1 MKKIL
6 LTFGLCAT
14 VLASNAQNFSS
25 PTWTQT
31 QTVYKQKTDA
41 VNSAPVTITADGDV
55 IVSSSFNAGTL
66 SVGSLVVRAV
76 AKSSYIQ
83 KLNAAGT
90 SQWAV
95 ALLGA
100 AEVKSLTSDTDG
112 NIYAVGVFADKVTLT
127 TKTGTTAAILQ
138 GNSGTTKS
146 SLFVLKYSKDGALL
160 AYKSATSAV
169 KASVLASGTYFDE
182 PSDASYIRSTK
193 AVWAN
198 NKLYF
203 TAQYTGESTLSD
215 VKLEGDYLDYAG
227 IMTIDI
233 PRMSVLSV
241 DASNLSGLKKEY
253 TVKTNVTGL
262 EEQTG
267 VKSLNFAV
275 NNGTLYVASVATGA
289 VVVETSNKTENFN
302 AGKDGEDLKYGFIY
316 SEVGSTTNNKL
327 FDGGKLATL
336 NSNNSINDLL
346 VDDSN
351 VYVAGTYNTNNVFGQ
366 SVTFQGG
373 SDSFVAAFAKG
384 GTTNVQWLVNSGVNE
399 GDATKYAEKVT
410 GLVVA
415 DNKLLLTG
423 YTEETS
429 THTVKDGFVYN
440 VTTSGT
446 KTSVGSNVVLGL
458 ASDSKQVVT
467 SGVNELNSVFNGYA
481 LSTTTGINQLTE
493 TNDVVRNGNVF
504 SFEKAQDAVVVDL
517 QGRVVLRA
525 SNTTTLSVDNLVKGV
540 YVLKVGTKAVKF
552 VK

>member
-1 MKKIL
+1 MKKVL

-31 QTVYKQKTDA
+31 QTVYKQKSDA

-55 IVSSSFNAGTL
+55 IVSSSFNSGTL

-127 TKTGTTAAILQ
+127 TKTGITAATLQ

-160 AYKSATSAV
+160 AYKSATS
-169 KASVLASGTYFDE
+169 SVDATVSASGKYFDE
-182 PSDASYIRSTK
+182 PSDAAYVRSTK

-203 TAQYTGESTLSD
+203 TAQYTGVSNLDGVEL
-215 VKLEGDYLDYAG
+215 KGDYLNYFDLMYV
-227 IMTIDI
+227 DL

-253 TVKTNVTGL
+253 TVKTNVAGL

-289 VVVETSNKTENFN
+289 VVVETSDKTENFN

-316 SEVGSTTNNKL
+316 SEVGSTTTNKL

-384 GTTNVQWLVNSGVNE
+384 TTNVQWLVNSGVNE

-440 VTTSGT
+440 VTTNGT

>member
-1 MKKIL
+1 MKKVL

-31 QTVYKQKTDA
+31 QTVYKQKNDA

-66 SVGSLVVRAV
+66 SVGGLVVRAV

-112 NIYAVGVFADKVTLT
+112 NIYAVGVFADQLKLT
-127 TKTGTTAAILQ
+127 TKTGTVAATLQ

-146 SLFVLKYSKDGALL
+146 SLFILKYSKDGALL
-160 AYKSATSAV
+160 AYKSATS
-169 KASVLASGTYFDE
+169 SVDATVSASGKYFYE
-182 PSDASYIRSTK
+182 ASEAAYIRSTK

-203 TAQYTGESTLSD
+203 TAQYTGVSNLDGVEL
-215 VKLEGDYLDYAG
+215 KGDYLDYEG
-227 IMTIDI
+227 FMYVDI

-253 TVKTNVTGL
+253 TVQTNVTGL
-262 EEQTG
+262 GEQTG
-267 VKSLNFAV
+267 VSSLNFAV

-289 VVVETSNKTENFN
+289 VVVETSDKTENFN

-384 GTTNVQWLVNSGVNE
+384 TTNVQWVVNSGVNE

-423 YTEETS
+423 YTEET
-429 THTVKDGFVYN
+429 TEHTIKTGFVYN

-525 SNTTTLSVDNLVKGV
+525 SNTTNLSVDNLVKGV

>member
-31 QTVYKQKTDA
+31 QTVYKQKSDA

-55 IVSSSFNAGTL
+55 VVSSSFNTGTL
-66 SVGSLVVRAV
+66 SVGGLVVRAV

-112 NIYAVGVFADKVTLT
+112 NIYAVGSFTDKVTLT
-127 TKTGTTAAILQ
+127 TKTGTTAATIQ
-138 GNSGTTKS
+138 GSTGTAKS
-146 SLFVLKYSKDGALL
+146 ALFILKYSKDGVLL
-160 AYKSATSAV
+160 AHKEVVSAV
-169 KASVLASGTYFDE
+169 DAAVGASEKYFY
-182 PSDASYIRSTK
+182 DASEAAYVRSTK

-203 TAQYTGESTLSD
+203 TAQYTGVSNLDGVEL
-215 VKLEGDYLDYAG
+215 KGDYLDYEG
-227 IMTIDI
+227 FMYVDI

-253 TVKTNVTGL
+253 TVKTNVAGL
-262 EEQTG
+262 GEQTG
-267 VKSLNFAV
+267 VSSLNFAV

-289 VVVETSNKTENFN
+289 VVVETSDKTENFN

-316 SEVGSTTNNKL
+316 SEVGSTTTNKL
-327 FDGGKLATL
+327 FYGGKLATL

-384 GTTNVQWLVNSGVNE
+384 TTNVQWVVNSGVNE

-423 YTEETS
+423 YTEET
-429 THTVKDGFVYN
+429 TEHTIKTGFVYN

-446 KTSVGSNVVLGL
+446 KTSAGSNVVLGL

>member
-112 NIYAVGVFADKVTLT
+112 NVYAVGVFADQLKLT
-127 TKTGTTAAILQ
+127 TKTGTVAATLQ

-146 SLFVLKYSKDGALL
+146 SLFVLKYSKDGVLL
-160 AYKSATSAV
+160 AYKSATS
-169 KASVLASGTYFDE
+169 SVDATVSASGKYFDE
-182 PSDASYIRSTK
+182 PSDAAYVRSTK

-203 TAQYTGESTLSD
+203 TAQYTGVSNLDGVEL
-215 VKLEGDYLDYAG
+215 KGDYLNYFD
-227 IMTIDI
+227 IMYVDL

-253 TVKTNVTGL
+253 TVKTNVAGL

-289 VVVETSNKTENFN
+289 VVVETSDKTENFN

-384 GTTNVQWLVNSGVNE
+384 TTNVQWVVNSGVNE

>member
-1 MKKIL
+1 MKKVL

-31 QTVYKQKTDA
+31 QTVYKQKSDA

-55 IVSSSFNAGTL
+55 IVSSSFNSGTL
-66 SVGSLVVRAV
+66 SVGGLVVRAV

-112 NIYAVGVFADKVTLT
+112 NIYAVGVFADQLKLT
-127 TKTGTTAAILQ
+127 TKTGTTAATLQ

-160 AYKSATSAV
+160 AYKSATS
-169 KASVLASGTYFDE
+169 SVDATVSASGKYFDE
-182 PSDASYIRSTK
+182 PSDAAYVRSTK

-203 TAQYTGESTLSD
+203 TAQYTGVSNLDGVEL
-215 VKLEGDYLDYAG
+215 KGDYLNYFDLMYV
-227 IMTIDI
+227 DL

-289 VVVETSNKTENFN
+289 VVVETSDKTENFN

-373 SDSFVAAFAKG
+373 SDSFVAAFAK

>member
-1 MKKIL
+1 MKKVL

-31 QTVYKQKTDA
+31 QTVYKQKNDA

-66 SVGSLVVRAV
+66 SVGGLVVRAV

-112 NIYAVGVFADKVTLT
+112 NIYAVGVFADQLKLT
-127 TKTGTTAAILQ
+127 TKTGTVAATLQ

-146 SLFVLKYSKDGALL
+146 SLFILKYSKDGALL
-160 AYKSATSAV
+160 AYKSATS
-169 KASVLASGTYFDE
+169 SVDATVSASGKYFYE
-182 PSDASYIRSTK
+182 ASEAAYVRSTK

-203 TAQYTGESTLSD
+203 TAQYTGVSNLDGVEL
-215 VKLEGDYLDYAG
+215 KGDYLDYEG
-227 IMTIDI
+227 FMYVDI

-253 TVKTNVTGL
+253 TVQTNVTGL
-262 EEQTG
+262 GEQTG
-267 VKSLNFAV
+267 VSSLNFAV

-289 VVVETSNKTENFN
+289 VVVETSDKTENFN

-384 GTTNVQWLVNSGVNE
+384 TTNVQWLVNSGVNE

-423 YTEETS
+423 YTEET
-429 THTVKDGFVYN
+429 TEHTIKTGFVYN
-440 VTTSGT
+440 VTTNGT

-517 QGRVVLRA
+517 QGRVVLRV

>member
-1 MKKIL
+1 MKKVL

-31 QTVYKQKTDA
+31 QTVYKQKSDA

-55 IVSSSFNAGTL
+55 IVSSSFNTGTL
-66 SVGSLVVRAV
+66 SVGGLVVRAV

-83 KLNAAGT
+83 KFNAAGT

-112 NIYAVGVFADKVTLT
+112 NIYAVGVFADQLKLT
-127 TKTGTTAAILQ
+127 TKTGTVAATLQ

-160 AYKSATSAV
+160 AYKSATS
-169 KASVLASGTYFDE
+169 SVDATVSASGKYFDE
-182 PSDASYIRSTK
+182 PSDAAYVRSTK

-203 TAQYTGESTLSD
+203 TAQYTGVSNLDGVEL
-215 VKLEGDYLDYAG
+215 KGDYLNYFD
-227 IMTIDI
+227 IMYVDL

-253 TVKTNVTGL
+253 TVKTNVAGL

-373 SDSFVAAFAKG
+373 SDSFVAAFAK

-525 SNTTTLSVDNLVKGV
+525 SNTTNLSVDNLVKGV

>member
-1 MKKIL
+1 MKKVL

-31 QTVYKQKTDA
+31 QTVYKQKSDA

-55 IVSSSFNAGTL
+55 IVSSSFNSGTL
-66 SVGSLVVRAV
+66 SVGGLVVRAV

-112 NIYAVGVFADKVTLT
+112 NIYAVGVFADQLKLT
-127 TKTGTTAAILQ
+127 TKTGTVAATLQ

-146 SLFVLKYSKDGALL
+146 SLFILKYSKDGALL
-160 AYKSATSAV
+160 AYKSATS
-169 KASVLASGTYFDE
+169 SVDATVSASGKYFYE
-182 PSDASYIRSTK
+182 ASEAAYVRSTK

-203 TAQYTGESTLSD
+203 TAQYTGVSNLDGVEL
-215 VKLEGDYLDYAG
+215 KGDYLDYEG
-227 IMTIDI
+227 FMYVDI

-253 TVKTNVTGL
+253 TVQTNVTGL
-262 EEQTG
+262 GEQTG
-267 VKSLNFAV
+267 VSSLNFAV

-289 VVVETSNKTENFN
+289 VVVETSDKTENFN

-384 GTTNVQWLVNSGVNE
+384 TTNVQWVVNSGVNE

-423 YTEETS
+423 YTEET
-429 THTVKDGFVYN
+429 TEHTIKTGFVYN
-440 VTTSGT
+440 VTTNGT

>member
-1 MKKIL
+1 MKKVL

-55 IVSSSFNAGTL
+55 IVSSSFNSGTL
-66 SVGSLVVRAV
+66 SVGGLVVRAV

-127 TKTGTTAAILQ
+127 TKTGTTAATLQ

-160 AYKSATSAV
+160 AYKSATS
-169 KASVLASGTYFDE
+169 SVDATVSASGKYFDE
-182 PSDASYIRSTK
+182 PSDAAYVRSTK

-203 TAQYTGESTLSD
+203 TAQYTGVSNLDGVEL
-215 VKLEGDYLDYAG
+215 KGDYLNYFD
-227 IMTIDI
+227 IMYVDL

-241 DASNLSGLKKEY
+241 DASILSGLKKEY
-253 TVKTNVTGL
+253 TVKTNVAGL

-289 VVVETSNKTENFN
+289 VVVETSDKTENFN

-316 SEVGSTTNNKL
+316 SEVGGATNNKL
-327 FDGGKLATL
+327 FNGGKLATL

-366 SVTFQGG
+366 AVTFQGG
-373 SDSFVAAFAKG
+373 SDSFLAAFAK
-384 GTTNVQWLVNSGVNE
+384 GTTNVQWVVNSGVNE

-446 KTSVGSNVVLGL
+446 KTSAGSNVVLGL

>member
-31 QTVYKQKTDA
+31 QTVYKQKSDA

-66 SVGSLVVRAV
+66 SVGGLVVRAV

-112 NIYAVGVFADKVTLT
+112 NIYAVGIFADQLKLT
-127 TKTGTTAAILQ
+127 TKTGAVAATLQ

-146 SLFVLKYSKDGALL
+146 SLFILKYSKDGALL
-160 AYKSATSAV
+160 AYKSATS
-169 KASVLASGTYFDE
+169 SVDATVSASGKYFDE
-182 PSDASYIRSTK
+182 PSDAAYVRSTK

-203 TAQYTGESTLSD
+203 TAQYTGVSNLDGVEL
-215 VKLEGDYLDYAG
+215 KGDYLNYFD
-227 IMTIDI
+227 IMYVDL

-253 TVKTNVTGL
+253 TVKTNVAGL

-289 VVVETSNKTENFN
+289 VVVETSDKTENFN

-384 GTTNVQWLVNSGVNE
+384 TTNVQWVVNSGVNE

-504 SFEKAQDAVVVDL
+504 SFEKAQDAVIVDL

-525 SNTTTLSVDNLVKGV
+525 SNTTNLSVDNLVKGV

>member
-1 MKKIL
+1 MKKVL

-31 QTVYKQKTDA
+31 QTVYKQKNDA

-66 SVGSLVVRAV
+66 SVGGLVVRAV

-112 NIYAVGVFADKVTLT
+112 NIYAVGVFADQLKLT
-127 TKTGTTAAILQ
+127 TKTGTVAATLQ

-160 AYKSATSAV
+160 AYKSATS
-169 KASVLASGTYFDE
+169 SVDATVSASGKYFYE
-182 PSDASYIRSTK
+182 ASEAAYVRSTK

-203 TAQYTGESTLSD
+203 TAQYTGVSNLDGVEL
-215 VKLEGDYLDYAG
+215 KGDYLDYEG
-227 IMTIDI
+227 FMYVDI

-253 TVKTNVTGL
+253 TVQTNVTGL
-262 EEQTG
+262 GEQTG
-267 VKSLNFAV
+267 VSSLNFAV

-289 VVVETSNKTENFN
+289 VVVETSDKTENFN

-373 SDSFVAAFAKG
+373 SDSFVAAFAK

>member
-1 MKKIL
+1 MKKVL

-31 QTVYKQKTDA
+31 QTVYKQKSDA

-55 IVSSSFNAGTL
+55 IVSSSFNTGTL

-112 NIYAVGVFADKVTLT
+112 NIYAVGVFADQLKLT
-127 TKTGTTAAILQ
+127 TKTGAVAATLQ

-160 AYKSATSAV
+160 AYKSATS
-169 KASVLASGTYFDE
+169 SVDATVSASGKYFDE
-182 PSDASYIRSTK
+182 PSDAAYVRSTK

-203 TAQYTGESTLSD
+203 TAQYTGVSNLDGVEL
-215 VKLEGDYLDYAG
+215 KGDYLNYFDFMYV
-227 IMTIDI
+227 DL

-316 SEVGSTTNNKL
+316 SEVGSTTTNKL

-366 SVTFQGG
+366 SVAFQGG
-373 SDSFVAAFAKG
+373 SDSFVAAFAK

-493 TNDVVRNGNVF
+493 INDVVRNGNVF

>member
-1 MKKIL
+1 MKKVL

-31 QTVYKQKTDA
+31 QTVYKQKSDA
-41 VNSAPVTITADGDV
+41 VNSAPVTITANGDV

-66 SVGSLVVRAV
+66 SVGGLVVRAV

-127 TKTGTTAAILQ
+127 TKTGTTAATLQ

-227 IMTIDI
+227 IMTIDL

-253 TVKTNVTGL
+253 TVKTNVAGL

-289 VVVETSNKTENFN
+289 VVVETSDKTENFN

-316 SEVGSTTNNKL
+316 SEVGSTTTNKL

-384 GTTNVQWLVNSGVNE
+384 TTNVQWVVNSGVNE

-415 DNKLLLTG
+415 NNKLLLTG

-440 VTTSGT
+440 VTTSGI

-517 QGRVVLRA
+517 QGRVVLRV
-525 SNTTTLSVDNLVKGV
+525 SNTTNVSVDNLVKGV

>member
-31 QTVYKQKTDA
+31 QTVYKQKSDA

-127 TKTGTTAAILQ
+127 TKTGTTAATLQ

-146 SLFVLKYSKDGALL
+146 SLFVLKYSKDGVLL
-160 AYKSATSAV
+160 AYKSATS
-169 KASVLASGTYFDE
+169 SVDATVSASGKYFDE
-182 PSDASYIRSTK
+182 PSDAAYVRSTK

-203 TAQYTGESTLSD
+203 TAQYTGVSNLDGVEL
-215 VKLEGDYLDYAG
+215 KGDYLNYFDFMYV
-227 IMTIDI
+227 DL

-289 VVVETSNKTENFN
+289 VVVETSDKTENFN

-373 SDSFVAAFAKG
+373 SDSFVAAFAK

-517 QGRVVLRA
+517 QGRVVLRV

>member
-1 MKKIL
+1 MKKVL

-25 PTWTQT
+25 PAWTQT
-31 QTVYKQKTDA
+31 QTVYKQKSDA
-41 VNSAPVTITADGDV
+41 VNSAPVTITANGDV

-66 SVGSLVVRAV
+66 SVGGLVVRAV

-112 NIYAVGVFADKVTLT
+112 NIYAVGVFADQLKLT
-127 TKTGTTAAILQ
+127 TKTGAVAATLQ

-160 AYKSATSAV
+160 AYKSATS
-169 KASVLASGTYFDE
+169 SVDATVSASGKYFDE
-182 PSDASYIRSTK
+182 PSDAAYIRSTK

-203 TAQYTGESTLSD
+203 TAQYTGVSNLDGVEL
-215 VKLEGDYLDYAG
+215 KGDYLNYFDLMYV
-227 IMTIDI
+227 DL

-241 DASNLSGLKKEY
+241 DASDLSGLKKEY

-289 VVVETSNKTENFN
+289 VVVETSDKTENFN

-384 GTTNVQWLVNSGVNE
+384 TTNVQWLVNSGVNE

-429 THTVKDGFVYN
+429 THAVKDGFVYN

-481 LSTTTGINQLTE
+481 LSATTGINQLTE

>member
-1 MKKIL
+1 MKKVL

-14 VLASNAQNFSS
+14 VLVSNAQNFSS

-31 QTVYKQKTDA
+31 QTVYKQKSDA
-41 VNSAPVTITADGDV
+41 VNSAPVTVTADGDV
-55 IVSSSFNAGTL
+55 IVSSSFNTGTL
-66 SVGSLVVRAV
+66 SVGGLVVRAV

-112 NIYAVGVFADKVTLT
+112 NIYAVGVFADQLKLT
-127 TKTGTTAAILQ
+127 TKTGTVAATLQ

-160 AYKSATSAV
+160 AYKSATSSVDATV
-169 KASVLASGTYFDE
+169 SASEKYFDE
-182 PSDASYIRSTK
+182 PSDAAYVRSTK

-203 TAQYTGESTLSD
+203 TAQYTGVSNLDGVEL
-215 VKLEGDYLDYAG
+215 KGDYLNYFDLMYV
-227 IMTIDI
+227 DL

-253 TVKTNVTGL
+253 TVKTNVAGL

-289 VVVETSNKTENFN
+289 VVVETSDKTENFN

-316 SEVGSTTNNKL
+316 SEVGSITNNKL

-373 SDSFVAAFAKG
+373 SDSFVAAFAK

>member
-1 MKKIL
+1 MKKVL

-31 QTVYKQKTDA
+31 QTVYKQKNDA

-112 NIYAVGVFADKVTLT
+112 NIYAVGVFADQLKLT
-127 TKTGTTAAILQ
+127 TKTGTVAATLQ

-146 SLFVLKYSKDGALL
+146 SLFILKYSKDGALL
-160 AYKSATSAV
+160 AYKSATS
-169 KASVLASGTYFDE
+169 SVDATVSASGKYFYE
-182 PSDASYIRSTK
+182 ASEAAYVRSTK

-203 TAQYTGESTLSD
+203 TAQYTGVSNLDGVEL
-215 VKLEGDYLDYAG
+215 KGDYLDYEG
-227 IMTIDI
+227 FMYVDI

-253 TVKTNVTGL
+253 TVQTNVTGL
-262 EEQTG
+262 GEQTG
-267 VKSLNFAV
+267 VSSLNFAV

-289 VVVETSNKTENFN
+289 VVVETSDKTENFN

-327 FDGGKLATL
+327 FNGGKLATL

-384 GTTNVQWLVNSGVNE
+384 TTNVQWVVNSGVNE

-423 YTEETS
+423 YTEET
-429 THTVKDGFVYN
+429 TEHTIKTGFVYN
-440 VTTSGT
+440 VTTNGT

>member
-31 QTVYKQKTDA
+31 QTVYKQKSDA

-55 IVSSSFNAGTL
+55 IVSSSFNSGTL
-66 SVGSLVVRAV
+66 SVGGLVVRAV

-112 NIYAVGVFADKVTLT
+112 NVYAVGVFADKVTLT
-127 TKTGTTAAILQ
+127 TKTGTTAATLQ

-160 AYKSATSAV
+160 AYKSATS
-169 KASVLASGTYFDE
+169 SVDATVSASGKYFDE
-182 PSDASYIRSTK
+182 PSDAAYVRSTK

-203 TAQYTGESTLSD
+203 TAQYTGVSNLDGVEL
-215 VKLEGDYLDYAG
+215 KGDYLNYFDFMYV
-227 IMTIDI
+227 DL

-351 VYVAGTYNTNNVFGQ
+351 VYVAGTYNTNNVFGK

-373 SDSFVAAFAKG
+373 SDSFVAAFAK

-458 ASDSKQVVT
+458 ASNSKQVVT

>member
-31 QTVYKQKTDA
+31 QTVYKQKSDA

-55 IVSSSFNAGTL
+55 IVSSSFNTGTL
-66 SVGSLVVRAV
+66 SVGGLVVRAV

-112 NIYAVGVFADKVTLT
+112 NIYAVGVFADQLKLT
-127 TKTGTTAAILQ
+127 NKTGGVAATLQ

-146 SLFVLKYSKDGALL
+146 SLFVLKYSKDGVLL

-169 KASVLASGTYFDE
+169 DATVSASEKYFDE
-182 PSDASYIRSTK
+182 PSDAAYIRSTK

-203 TAQYTGESTLSD
+203 TAQYTGVSNLDGVEL
-215 VKLEGDYLDYAG
+215 KGDYLNYFDLMYV
-227 IMTIDI
+227 DL

-289 VVVETSNKTENFN
+289 VVVETSDKTENFN

-373 SDSFVAAFAKG
+373 SDSFVAAFAK

-481 LSTTTGINQLTE
+481 LSATTGINQLTE

>member
-1 MKKIL
+1 MKKVL

-31 QTVYKQKTDA
+31 QTVYKQKSDA

-66 SVGSLVVRAV
+66 SVGGLVVRAV

-83 KLNAAGT
+83 KLNATGT

-112 NIYAVGVFADKVTLT
+112 NIYAVGIFADKVTLT
-127 TKTGTTAAILQ
+127 TKTGAVAATLQ

-160 AYKSATSAV
+160 AYKSATS
-169 KASVLASGTYFDE
+169 SVDATVSASGKYFDE
-182 PSDASYIRSTK
+182 PSDAAYVRSTK

-198 NKLYF
+198 SKLYF
-203 TAQYTGESTLSD
+203 TAQYTGVSNLDGVEL
-215 VKLEGDYLDYAG
+215 KGDYLNYFDLMYV
-227 IMTIDI
+227 DL

-289 VVVETSNKTENFN
+289 VVVETSDKTENFN

-373 SDSFVAAFAKG
+373 SDSFVAAFAK

-525 SNTTTLSVDNLVKGV
+525 SNTTNLSVDNLVKGV

>member
-1 MKKIL
+1 MKKVL

-31 QTVYKQKTDA
+31 QTVYKQKSDA
-41 VNSAPVTITADGDV
+41 VNSAPVTITANGDV

-66 SVGSLVVRAV
+66 SVGGLVVRAV

-127 TKTGTTAAILQ
+127 TKTGTVAATLQ

-169 KASVLASGTYFDE
+169 DATVSASGKYFDE
-182 PSDASYIRSTK
+182 PSDAAYIRSTK

-203 TAQYTGESTLSD
+203 TAQYTGVSSLDGVEL
-215 VKLEGDYLDYAG
+215 KGDYLNYFDFMYV
-227 IMTIDI
+227 DL

-289 VVVETSNKTENFN
+289 VVVETSDKTENFN

-366 SVTFQGG
+366 AVTFQGG
-373 SDSFVAAFAKG
+373 SDSFVAAFAK

-481 LSTTTGINQLTE
+481 LSATTGINQLTE
-493 TNDVVRNGNVF
+493 TNNVVRNGNVF

-540 YVLKVGTKAVKF
+540 YILKVGTKAVKF

>member
-1 MKKIL
+1 MKKVL

-31 QTVYKQKTDA
+31 QTVYKQKSDA

-55 IVSSSFNAGTL
+55 IVSSSFNTGTL
-66 SVGSLVVRAV
+66 SVGGLVVRAV

-112 NIYAVGVFADKVTLT
+112 NIYAVGVFADQLKLT
-127 TKTGTTAAILQ
+127 TKTGTVAATLQ

-160 AYKSATSAV
+160 AYKSATS
-169 KASVLASGTYFDE
+169 SVDATVSASGKYFDE
-182 PSDASYIRSTK
+182 PSDAAYVRSTK

-203 TAQYTGESTLSD
+203 TAQYTGVSNLDGVEL
-215 VKLEGDYLDYAG
+215 KGDYLNYFD
-227 IMTIDI
+227 IMYVDL

-253 TVKTNVTGL
+253 TVKTNVAGL

-289 VVVETSNKTENFN
+289 VVVETSDKTENFN

-366 SVTFQGG
+366 AVTFQGG
-373 SDSFVAAFAKG
+373 SDSFVAAFAK

-458 ASDSKQVVT
+458 ASNSKQVVT

>member
-1 MKKIL
+1 MKKVL

-31 QTVYKQKTDA
+31 QTVYKQKSDA

-66 SVGSLVVRAV
+66 SVGGLVVRAV

-112 NIYAVGVFADKVTLT
+112 NVYAVGVFADKVTLT
-127 TKTGTTAAILQ
+127 TKTGTTAATLQ

-160 AYKSATSAV
+160 AYKSATS
-169 KASVLASGTYFDE
+169 SVDATVSASGKYFDE
-182 PSDASYIRSTK
+182 PSDAAYVRSTK

-203 TAQYTGESTLSD
+203 TAQYTGVSNLDGVEL
-215 VKLEGDYLDYAG
+215 KGDYLNYFDFMYV
-227 IMTIDI
+227 DL

-289 VVVETSNKTENFN
+289 VVVETSDKTENFN

-366 SVTFQGG
+366 AVAFQGG
-373 SDSFVAAFAKG
+373 SDSFVAAFAK

>member
-1 MKKIL
+1 MKKTL

-31 QTVYKQKTDA
+31 QTVYKQKSDA

-127 TKTGTTAAILQ
+127 TKTGTTAATLQ

-160 AYKSATSAV
+160 AYKSATS
-169 KASVLASGTYFDE
+169 SVDATVSASGKYFDE
-182 PSDASYIRSTK
+182 PSDAAYVRSTK

-203 TAQYTGESTLSD
+203 TAQYTGVSNLDGVEL
-215 VKLEGDYLDYAG
+215 KGDYLNYFDLMYV
-227 IMTIDI
+227 DL

-253 TVKTNVTGL
+253 TVKTNVAGL

-351 VYVAGTYNTNNVFGQ
+351 VYVAGTYNTNNVFGK

-373 SDSFVAAFAKG
+373 SDSFVAAFAK

-458 ASDSKQVVT
+458 ASNSKQVVT

>member
-1 MKKIL
+1 MKKVL

-31 QTVYKQKTDA
+31 QTVYKQKSDA

-55 IVSSSFNAGTL
+55 IVSSSFNTGTL

-112 NIYAVGVFADKVTLT
+112 NIYAVGVFADQLKLT
-127 TKTGTTAAILQ
+127 NKTGGVAATLQ

-146 SLFVLKYSKDGALL
+146 SLFVLKYNKDGALL
-160 AYKSATSAV
+160 AYKSATS
-169 KASVLASGTYFDE
+169 SVDATVSASGKYFDE
-182 PSDASYIRSTK
+182 PSDAAYVRSTK

-203 TAQYTGESTLSD
+203 TAQYTGVSNLDGVEL
-215 VKLEGDYLDYAG
+215 KGDYLNYFD
-227 IMTIDI
+227 IMYVDL

-253 TVKTNVTGL
+253 TVKTNVAGL

-289 VVVETSNKTENFN
+289 VVVETSDKTESFN

-346 VDDSN
+346 VDDAN

-373 SDSFVAAFAKG
+373 SDSFVAAFAK

-493 TNDVVRNGNVF
+493 TNYVVRNGNVF

-525 SNTTTLSVDNLVKGV
+525 SNTTNLSVDNLVKGV

>member
-1 MKKIL
+1 MKKVL

-31 QTVYKQKTDA
+31 QTVYKQKSDA
-41 VNSAPVTITADGDV
+41 VNSAPVTITANGDV

-66 SVGSLVVRAV
+66 SVGGLVVRAV

-127 TKTGTTAAILQ
+127 TKTGTTAATLQ

-146 SLFVLKYSKDGALL
+146 SLFVLKYSKDGVLL

-169 KASVLASGTYFDE
+169 DATVSASEKYFDE
-182 PSDASYIRSTK
+182 PSDAAYIRSTK

-203 TAQYTGESTLSD
+203 TAQYTGVSNLDGVEL
-215 VKLEGDYLDYAG
+215 KGDYLNYFDLMYV
-227 IMTIDI
+227 DL

-253 TVKTNVTGL
+253 TVKTNVAGL

-289 VVVETSNKTENFN
+289 VVVETSDKTENFN

-373 SDSFVAAFAKG
+373 SDSFVAAFAK

-481 LSTTTGINQLTE
+481 LSATTGINQLTE

-525 SNTTTLSVDNLVKGV
+525 SNTTTLSVDNLVKGI

>member
-55 IVSSSFNAGTL
+55 IVSSSFNSGTL
-66 SVGSLVVRAV
+66 SVGGLVVRAV

-127 TKTGTTAAILQ
+127 TKTGTTAATLQ

-160 AYKSATSAV
+160 AYKSATS
-169 KASVLASGTYFDE
+169 SVDATVSASGKYFDE
-182 PSDASYIRSTK
+182 PSDAAYVRSTK

-203 TAQYTGESTLSD
+203 TAQYTGVSNLDGVEL
-215 VKLEGDYLDYAG
+215 KGDYLNYFD
-227 IMTIDI
+227 IMYVDL

-253 TVKTNVTGL
+253 TVKTNVAGL

-316 SEVGSTTNNKL
+316 SEVGSTTTNKL

-373 SDSFVAAFAKG
+373 SDSFVAAFAK

>member
-112 NIYAVGVFADKVTLT
+112 NVYAVGVFADQLKLT
-127 TKTGTTAAILQ
+127 TKTGTVAATLQ

-146 SLFVLKYSKDGALL
+146 SLFVLKYSKDGVLL
-160 AYKSATSAV
+160 AYKSATS
-169 KASVLASGTYFDE
+169 SVDATVSASGKYFDE
-182 PSDASYIRSTK
+182 PSDAAYVRSTK

-203 TAQYTGESTLSD
+203 TAQYTGVSNLDGVEL
-215 VKLEGDYLDYAG
+215 KGDYLNYFD
-227 IMTIDI
+227 IMYVDL

-253 TVKTNVTGL
+253 TVKTNVAGL

-289 VVVETSNKTENFN
+289 VVVETSDKTENFN

-316 SEVGSTTNNKL
+316 SEVGSTTTNKL

-373 SDSFVAAFAKG
+373 SDSFVAAFAK

-540 YVLKVGTKAVKF
+540 YILKVGTKAVKF

>member
-1 MKKIL
+1 MKKVL

-31 QTVYKQKTDA
+31 QTVYKQKSDA

-112 NIYAVGVFADKVTLT
+112 NIYAVGVFADQLKLT
-127 TKTGTTAAILQ
+127 NKTGGVAATLQ

-146 SLFVLKYSKDGALL
+146 SLFVLKYSKDGVLL
-160 AYKSATSAV
+160 AYKSATS
-169 KASVLASGTYFDE
+169 SVDATVSASGKYFDE
-182 PSDASYIRSTK
+182 PSDAAYVRSTK

-253 TVKTNVTGL
+253 TVKTNVAGL

-289 VVVETSNKTENFN
+289 VVVETSDKTENFN

-373 SDSFVAAFAKG
+373 SDSFVAAFAK

>member
-1 MKKIL
+1 MKKVL

-31 QTVYKQKTDA
+31 QTVYKQKSDA

-55 IVSSSFNAGTL
+55 IVSSSFNTGTL
-66 SVGSLVVRAV
+66 SVGGLVVRAV

-112 NIYAVGVFADKVTLT
+112 NIYAVGVFADQLKLT
-127 TKTGTTAAILQ
+127 TKTGTVAATLQ

-160 AYKSATSAV
+160 AYKSATS
-169 KASVLASGTYFDE
+169 SVDATVSASGKYFDE
-182 PSDASYIRSTK
+182 PSDAAYVRSTK

-203 TAQYTGESTLSD
+203 TAQYTGVSNLDGVEL
-215 VKLEGDYLDYAG
+215 KGDYLNYFD
-227 IMTIDI
+227 IMYVDL

-366 SVTFQGG
+366 AVAFQGG
-373 SDSFVAAFAKG
+373 SDSFVAAFAK

-525 SNTTTLSVDNLVKGV
+525 SNTTNLSVDNLVKGV

>member
-1 MKKIL
+1 MKKVL

-31 QTVYKQKTDA
+31 QTVYKQKNDA

-66 SVGSLVVRAV
+66 SVGGLVVRAV

-112 NIYAVGVFADKVTLT
+112 NIYAVGVFADQLKLT
-127 TKTGTTAAILQ
+127 TKTGTVAATLQ

-169 KASVLASGTYFDE
+169 DATVSASGKYFDE
-182 PSDASYIRSTK
+182 PLDAAYVRSTK

-203 TAQYTGESTLSD
+203 TAQYTGVSNLDGVEL
-215 VKLEGDYLDYAG
+215 KGDYLNYFDFMYV
-227 IMTIDI
+227 DL

-253 TVKTNVTGL
+253 TVQTNVAGL

-384 GTTNVQWLVNSGVNE
+384 TTNVQWLVNSGVNE

-440 VTTSGT
+440 VTTNGT

-504 SFEKAQDAVVVDL
+504 SLEKAQDAVVVDL

-525 SNTTTLSVDNLVKGV
+525 SNTTNLSVDNLVKGV

>member
-31 QTVYKQKTDA
+31 QTVYKQKSDA

-55 IVSSSFNAGTL
+55 IVSSSFNSGTL
-66 SVGSLVVRAV
+66 SVGGLVVRAV

-112 NIYAVGVFADKVTLT
+112 NIYAVGVFADQLKLT
-127 TKTGTTAAILQ
+127 TKTGTVAATLQ

-160 AYKSATSAV
+160 AYKSATS
-169 KASVLASGTYFDE
+169 SVDATVSASGKYFDE
-182 PSDASYIRSTK
+182 PSDAAYVRSTK

-203 TAQYTGESTLSD
+203 TAQYTGVSNLDGVEL
-215 VKLEGDYLDYAG
+215 KGDYLNYFD
-227 IMTIDI
+227 IMYVDL

-253 TVKTNVTGL
+253 TVKTNVAGL

-289 VVVETSNKTENFN
+289 VVVETSDKTENFN

-373 SDSFVAAFAKG
+373 SDSFVAAFAK

>member
-1 MKKIL
+1 MKKVL

-31 QTVYKQKTDA
+31 QTVYKQKSDA

-66 SVGSLVVRAV
+66 SVGGLVVRAV

-83 KLNAAGT
+83 KLNAAGA

-112 NIYAVGVFADKVTLT
+112 NIYAVGVFADQLKLT
-127 TKTGTTAAILQ
+127 NKTGGVAATLQ

-160 AYKSATSAV
+160 AYKSATS
-169 KASVLASGTYFDE
+169 SVDATVSASGKYFDE
-182 PSDASYIRSTK
+182 PSDAAYVRSTK

-203 TAQYTGESTLSD
+203 TAQYTGVSNLDGVEL
-215 VKLEGDYLDYAG
+215 KGDYLNYFD
-227 IMTIDI
+227 IMYVDL

-253 TVKTNVTGL
+253 TVKTNVAGL

-316 SEVGSTTNNKL
+316 SEVGSTTTNKL

-373 SDSFVAAFAKG
+373 SDSFVAAFAK

-493 TNDVVRNGNVF
+493 INDVVRNGNVF

-540 YVLKVGTKAVKF
+540 YILKVGTKAVKF

>member
-1 MKKIL
+1 MKKTL

-31 QTVYKQKTDA
+31 QTVYKQKSDA

-127 TKTGTTAAILQ
+127 TKTGTTAATLQ

-160 AYKSATSAV
+160 AYKSATS
-169 KASVLASGTYFDE
+169 SVDATVSASGKYFDE
-182 PSDASYIRSTK
+182 PSDAAYVRSTK

-203 TAQYTGESTLSD
+203 TAQYTGVSNLDGVEL
-215 VKLEGDYLDYAG
+215 KGDYLNYFDLMYV
-227 IMTIDI
+227 DL

-253 TVKTNVTGL
+253 TVKTNVAGL

-267 VKSLNFAV
+267 VKSLNFGV

-351 VYVAGTYNTNNVFGQ
+351 VYVAGTYNTNNVFGK

-373 SDSFVAAFAKG
+373 SDSFVAAFAK

-458 ASDSKQVVT
+458 ASNSKQVVT

>member
-112 NIYAVGVFADKVTLT
+112 NIYAVGVFADQLKLT
-127 TKTGTTAAILQ
+127 TKTGTVAATLQ

-146 SLFVLKYSKDGALL
+146 SLFILKYSKDGALL
-160 AYKSATSAV
+160 AYKSATS
-169 KASVLASGTYFDE
+169 SVDATVSASGKYFDE
-182 PSDASYIRSTK
+182 PSDAAYVRSTK

-203 TAQYTGESTLSD
+203 TAQYTGVSNLDGVEL
-215 VKLEGDYLDYAG
+215 KGDYLNYFD
-227 IMTIDI
+227 IMYVDL

-316 SEVGSTTNNKL
+316 SEVGSTTTNKL

-384 GTTNVQWLVNSGVNE
+384 TTNVQWVVNSGVNE

-410 GLVVA
+410 GLVVV

>member
-1 MKKIL
+1 MKKVL

-31 QTVYKQKTDA
+31 QTVYKQKSDA
-41 VNSAPVTITADGDV
+41 VNSAPVTITANGDV

-66 SVGSLVVRAV
+66 SVGGLVVRAV

-127 TKTGTTAAILQ
+127 TKTGAVAATLQ

-169 KASVLASGTYFDE
+169 DATVSASEKYFDE
-182 PSDASYIRSTK
+182 PSDAAYIRSTK

-203 TAQYTGESTLSD
+203 TAQYTGVSNLDGVEL
-215 VKLEGDYLDYAG
+215 KGDYLNYFDLMYV
-227 IMTIDI
+227 DL

-253 TVKTNVTGL
+253 TVKTNVAGL

-289 VVVETSNKTENFN
+289 VVVETSDKTENFN

-373 SDSFVAAFAKG
+373 SDSFVAAFAK

-481 LSTTTGINQLTE
+481 LSATTGINQLTE

>member
-31 QTVYKQKTDA
+31 QTVYKQKSDA
-41 VNSAPVTITADGDV
+41 VNSAPVTITANGDV

-66 SVGSLVVRAV
+66 SVGGLVVRAV

-112 NIYAVGVFADKVTLT
+112 NIYAVGVFADQLKLT
-127 TKTGTTAAILQ
+127 TKTGAVAATLQ

-146 SLFVLKYSKDGALL
+146 SLFVLKYSKDGVLL
-160 AYKSATSAV
+160 AYKSATS
-169 KASVLASGTYFDE
+169 SVDATVSASGKYFDE
-182 PSDASYIRSTK
+182 PSDAAYIRSTK

-203 TAQYTGESTLSD
+203 TAQYTGVSNLDGVEL
-215 VKLEGDYLDYAG
+215 KGDYLNYFDLMYV
-227 IMTIDI
+227 DL

-253 TVKTNVTGL
+253 TVKTNVAGL

-384 GTTNVQWLVNSGVNE
+384 TTNVQWLVNSGVNE

-481 LSTTTGINQLTE
+481 LSATTGINQLTE

-517 QGRVVLRA
+517 QGRIVLRA

>member
-66 SVGSLVVRAV
+66 SVGGLVVRAV

-112 NIYAVGVFADKVTLT
+112 NIYAVGVFADQLKLT
-127 TKTGTTAAILQ
+127 NKTGGVAATLQ

-253 TVKTNVTGL
+253 TVKTNVAGL

-289 VVVETSNKTENFN
+289 VVVETSDKTENFN

-316 SEVGSTTNNKL
+316 SEVGSTTTNKL

-384 GTTNVQWLVNSGVNE
+384 TTNVQWVVNSGVNE

-415 DNKLLLTG
+415 NNKLLLTG

-440 VTTSGT
+440 VTTSGI

-517 QGRVVLRA
+517 QGRVVLRV
-525 SNTTTLSVDNLVKGV
+525 SNTTNLSVDNLVKGV

>member
-1 MKKIL
+1 MKKVL

-31 QTVYKQKTDA
+31 QTVYKQKSDA

-66 SVGSLVVRAV
+66 SVGGLVVRAV

-112 NIYAVGVFADKVTLT
+112 NIYAVGVFADQLKLT
-127 TKTGTTAAILQ
+127 TKTGTVAATLQ

-146 SLFVLKYSKDGALL
+146 SLFILKYSKDGALL
-160 AYKSATSAV
+160 AYKSATS
-169 KASVLASGTYFDE
+169 SVDATVSASGKYFYE
-182 PSDASYIRSTK
+182 ASEAAYVRSTK

-203 TAQYTGESTLSD
+203 TAQYTGVSNLDGVEL
-215 VKLEGDYLDYAG
+215 KGDYLDYEG
-227 IMTIDI
+227 FMYVDI

-253 TVKTNVTGL
+253 TVQTNVTGL
-262 EEQTG
+262 GEQTG
-267 VKSLNFAV
+267 VSSLNFAV

-289 VVVETSNKTENFN
+289 VVVETSDKTENFN

-384 GTTNVQWLVNSGVNE
+384 TTNVQWVVNSGVNE

-423 YTEETS
+423 YTEET
-429 THTVKDGFVYN
+429 TEHTIKTGFVYN
-440 VTTSGT
+440 VTTNGT